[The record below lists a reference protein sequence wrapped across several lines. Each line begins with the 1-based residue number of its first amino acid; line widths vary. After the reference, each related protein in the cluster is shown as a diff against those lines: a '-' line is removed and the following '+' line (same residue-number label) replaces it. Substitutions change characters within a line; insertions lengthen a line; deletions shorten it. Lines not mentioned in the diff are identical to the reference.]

1 MQRFRN
7 PQFIIFIKKKSLL
20 LATLL
25 FNIAAPKFGLIQA
38 VGADPTVIWDL
49 AAWTLPAASRAPA
62 LSGWGL
68 MDNFLPRYWL
78 NRRCG
83 WLRLL

>member
-1 MQRFRN
+1 MKPPIYYIYN
-7 PQFIIFIKKKSLL
+7 NISHS

-25 FNIAAPKFGLIQA
+25 FNIAPPKFGLIQA

-62 LSGWGL
+62 LPGWGL
-68 MDNFLPRYWL
+68 MDRFLPCYWL